1 MMPAP
6 TASPVAAVLPR
17 RSALSLR
24 LATELVILCLLVAA
38 PLLGLPPYFA
48 SLAIEIFLF
57 SILAMSLDLLLG
69 YTGLVSL
76 GHAAFFAAGAYATGI
91 VANQLTPELWV
102 TIPAG
107 IAVAACLAVPVAWL
121 SIRLSGFYFLMITFA
136 FAEMIYSVAFRW
148 KWLTGGS
155 DGLLVNG
162 PSLFGEAVLTSRTAN
177 YYFAL
182 SLFVLSWLI
191 LHLIVRSPFG
201 HALTGIREN
210 TRRMR
215 AIGYDVRSL
224 KMRAFIVAAGFAG
237 LAGAINAEFNLFVAP
252 DAAHWTQSASIL
264 IMVLIGGAGT
274 LVGPVI
280 GAAIVMLLQNWISS
294 YTQYWNLILGLLFI
308 VLITWARHGLY
319 GLWLQLL
326 DRIYWGRR

>member
-107 IAVAACLAVPVAWL
+107 IAVAEPGRADLRLDPFLGGEGEHLADEG
-121 SIRLSGFYFLMITFA
+121 REG
-136 FAEMIYSVAFRW
+136 
-148 KWLTGGS
+148 
-155 DGLLVNG
+155 
-162 PSLFGEAVLTSRTAN
+162 RT
-177 YYFAL
+177 
-182 SLFVLSWLI
+182 I
-191 LHLIVRSPFG
+191 DDH
-201 HALTGIREN
+201 
-210 TRRMR
+210 
-215 AIGYDVRSL
+215 D
-224 KMRAFIVAAGFAG
+224 
-237 LAGAINAEFNLFVAP
+237 VAP
-252 DAAHWTQSASIL
+252 DDVTKLRSTPSRGGGPFAAGEW
-264 IMVLIGGAGT
+264 
-274 LVGPVI
+274 
-280 GAAIVMLLQNWISS
+280 W
-294 YTQYWNLILGLLFI
+294 
-308 VLITWARHGLY
+308 
-319 GLWLQLL
+319 
-326 DRIYWGRR
+326 RRVSV